1 MPALIAQEAAPAAQ
15 QGAGSVLG
23 GFAPI
28 ILLGLFFL
36 VVILP
41 AMRRQ
46 KREQAQTLAS
56 LKPGVKVVTS
66 SGLAGSVVTAKDG
79 EEYITIRSADSR
91 IQILRSS
98 VTRVVA
104 DDAGEAK

>member
-1 MPALIAQEAAPAAQ
+1 MAALIAQEPAPAAP
-15 QGAGSVLG
+15 QGGGSILG
-23 GFAPI
+23 GFAPL
-28 ILLGLFFL
+28 ILVGLFFL
-36 VVILP
+36 VVVLP

-46 KREQAQTLAS
+46 KRDQANTLSS

-66 SGLAGSVVTAKDG
+66 AGIVGSVVTAKDG

-98 VTRVVA
+98 VVRVVA
-104 DDAGEAK
+104 DDLSETK